1 MKFNALKTALA
12 SMALVMSIQANAFVE
27 DSEILQP
34 FTDEMAL
41 EMGLTPIEQVVA
53 QGNVKKGI
61 SPATVQRLIQENKL
75 VILVNKA
82 AAGPGAQTLNM
93 YEEGV
98 KTFTTKISTG
108 LETRVTAT
116 SGRSYVR
123 TTPVG
128 YFRPVNVYTMYFSNT
143 WRSDMPNA
151 VFLVGGIA
159 IHATPRDAAH
169 QGMLGKRA
177 SGGCV
182 RTKLEDSLF
191 IRNKVM
197 DSGNGSA
204 EGTFRTVTESH
215 RRWKVT
221 DSNRVSVP
229 AIRRADGVRTG
240 AMMNSWDTVVV
251 VHE

>member
-1 MKFNALKTALA
+1 MKFNALKTALV
-12 SMALVMSIQANAFVE
+12 SMTLVASIQAKAFQE

-34 FTDEMAL
+34 FTDEMAI
-41 EMGLTPIEQVVA
+41 EMGMTPADEVVA
-53 QGNVKKGI
+53 SKVKKGI
-61 SPATVQRLIQENKL
+61 SPATVQRLIQENKV

-82 AAGPGAQTLNM
+82 AAGPGAQRLTM

-98 KTFTTKISTG
+98 KTFETKISTG
-108 LETRVTAT
+108 TETMVTAT
-116 SGRSYVR
+116 SGRRYLR

-128 YFRPVNVYTMYFSNT
+128 HFRPVNVYTMYFSNT
-143 WRSDMPNA
+143 WKSDMPNA
-151 VFLVGGIA
+151 VFLIGGIA

-182 RTKLEDSLF
+182 RTKLEDSQL
-191 IRNKVM
+191 IREVVM
-197 DSGNGSA
+197 NSGNGA
-204 EGTFRTVTESH
+204 GEGQFKTVTESY

-221 DSNRVSVP
+221 DANRVTVP

-240 AMMNSWDTVVV
+240 AMMKSWDTLVV

>member
-1 MKFNALKTALA
+1 MKFKAILA
-12 SMALVMSIQANAFVE
+12 TLAIAMSVQANAFVE
-27 DSEILQP
+27 DTEILQP
-34 FTDEMAL
+34 FTDEMAV
-41 EMGLTPIEQVVA
+41 EMGMTPIEQVVKSKA
-53 QGNVKKGI
+53 QKGI
-61 SPATVQRLIQENKL
+61 SPATVQRLIQENKV

-82 AAGPGAQTLNM
+82 AAGPGAQTLNL

-108 LETRVTAT
+108 TETMVTAT
-116 SGRSYVR
+116 SGRRYLR
-123 TTPVG
+123 TTPTG

-143 WRSDMPNA
+143 WKSDMPNA

-182 RTKLEDSLF
+182 RTKLEDSLK
-191 IRNKVM
+191 IREIVM
-197 DSGNGSA
+197 NSGNGA
-204 EGTFRTVTESH
+204 GEGQFRTVTESH

-221 DSNRVSVP
+221 DANRVTVP
-229 AIRRADGVRTG
+229 EILRANGTRTG
-240 AMMNSWDTVVV
+240 KSMKSWDTVVV

>member
-1 MKFNALKTALA
+1 MKFTMFKTALA
-12 SMALVMSIQANAFVE
+12 TVAIAASINVKAYVE
-27 DSEILQP
+27 DTEILQP
-34 FTDEMAL
+34 FTDEMAM
-41 EMGLTPIEQVVA
+41 EMGMTPIEQVSTQKV
-53 QGNVKKGI
+53 QKGI
-61 SPATVQRLIQENKL
+61 SPATVQRLIQENKV

-93 YEEGV
+93 YEDGI

-108 LETRVTAT
+108 TETMVTAT
-116 SGRSYVR
+116 SGRRYLR

-151 VFLVGGIA
+151 VFLIGGIA

-182 RTKLEDSLF
+182 RTKLEDSIK
-191 IRNKVM
+191 IREVVM
-197 DSGNGSA
+197 NSGNGA
-204 EGTFRTVTESH
+204 GEGQFKTVTESY

-221 DSNRVSVP
+221 DANRVSVP

-240 AMMNSWDTVVV
+240 AMMKSWDTVVV
-251 VHE
+251 VHQ